1 AVYFSFDS
9 NGDVVPGMPAEVY
22 LIGTDKA
29 ETLAVPVGAVSEQQG
44 ENFVYVK
51 VDDHAYKKQPVTL
64 GRSDGRR
71 IEVLSGVNDGD
82 SVVTYGSTFVRLA
95 ETSTVVPEGHSHS
108 H

>member
-1 AVYFSFDS
+1 M
-9 NGDVVPGMPAEVY
+9 PGVPAEVY
-22 LIGTDKA
+22 LIGANKA
-29 ETLAVPVGAVSEQQG
+29 ESLSVPVGAVSEQQG

-64 GRSDGRR
+64 GRSDGSR
-71 IEVLSGVNDGD
+71 IEVLSGINAGD
-82 SVVTYGSTFVRLA
+82 SVVTAGSTFIRLA